1 MALIIRYGD
10 TSFTSTLDQAATG
23 FCMPKLSVSYNE
35 AATFTFRLHAPH
47 HIRPIP
53 YRSVIALEDDSY
65 SEHPNRPLFL
75 GHVWEIVPQ
84 GSNEIDYVC
93 KDVTFRA
100 KSEITVMSGPHG
112 DANVIPRLVFN
123 SKIDNDDDYAHEFE
137 HDATV
142 GRIIEV
148 IMTNA
153 YNELLTNCQA
163 APLGGGVDAFKATDL
178 SPLDFVP
185 QEKMV
190 FESDRLGS
198 ALSRLLGYYPQYRVL
213 FVPGYQL
220 TENQWRFIK
229 PTASPEVTLT
239 LNDYSGSK
247 KVLSFGIKANLT
259 DRWPAV
265 RIYGPRQWIATTVYT
280 RDTDLPGEVIGL
292 TENWNVFEA
301 TTFEANGPTSSGIG
315 NAGKKWTITDA
326 TKRRMSRLLP
336 QDLLVTDSQFNVAG
350 VSYQN
355 RITREPLLQ
364 ATWDSSGAEWW
375 TVPQI
380 KIDYQAG
387 VIETPVAVYQYNGP
401 GDYKLPYSVRLVYA
415 YFGNPLEVR
424 WPTSGYGG
432 TTYTVAGM
440 QVEDRRY
447 DEMLAVGYEK
457 GSPITT
463 AARTAQFE
471 KLAQSIHEYSK
482 DIIYTGG
489 CTLQGIDY
497 DFLRL
502 QKLVNFAGVDRHGV
516 SLTTGWEAAKAIVT
530 DVEYDYENDLTTLT
544 FSSDYSAFL
553 QTDVESLKRLLKIN
567 ALQLVQLFETNLD
580 ASGQT
585 IAWSTRVRNLL
596 VDEGRVVA
604 EY

>member
-1 MALIIRYGD
+1 MIVRYGT
-10 TSFTSTLDQAATG
+10 TSLTTTLDQVATG
-23 FCMPKLSVSYNE
+23 FSLPKLKVSYND

-47 HIRPIP
+47 HTRPIP
-53 YRSVIALEDDSY
+53 YRSLIALEDDSY

-93 KDVTFRA
+93 QDVTFRA
-100 KSEITVMSGPHG
+100 KSEITIMSGPHG
-112 DANVIPRLVFN
+112 DSNVIPRLVFN
-123 SKIDNDDDYAHEFE
+123 SKIDNDDDYAFE
-137 HDATV
+137 YAHDSTV
-142 GRIIEV
+142 GEIIET

-178 SPLDFVP
+178 SPMDFIP

-198 ALSRLLGYYPQYRVL
+198 GLSRLLGYYPQYRIL
-213 FVPGYQL
+213 FVPGYQT
-220 TENQWRFIK
+220 TENQWRFVK
-229 PTASPEVTLT
+229 PLDGDEVTLT
-239 LNDYSGSK
+239 LNDFSGSK
-247 KVLSFGIKANLT
+247 KVLSFGIKANLG

-265 RIYGPRQWIATTVYT
+265 RIYGPRQWVATTVYT
-280 RDTDLPGEVIGL
+280 ADLSGLSGEVIGL
-292 TENWNVFEA
+292 TEEWDIFEA
-301 TTFEANGPTSSGIG
+301 TNFEANGPTSAGIG
-315 NAGKKWTITDA
+315 DAGKKWQISDA
-326 TKRRMSRLLP
+326 TKRRISRLLP
-336 QDLLVTDSQFNVAG
+336 EELAVTDSQFNVAG
-350 VSYQN
+350 VSYQS

-364 ATWDSSGAEWW
+364 ATWDSTGAEWW

-380 KIDYQAG
+380 KIDYQNG
-387 VIETPVAVYQYNGP
+387 IIETPVAVYQYNGP
-401 GDYKLPYSVRLVYA
+401 SDYKLPYSVRFVYA
-415 YFGNPLEVR
+415 YFGDPLEVR
-424 WPTSGYGG
+424 YPSIGYDG
-432 TTYTVAGM
+432 TTYSVAGM

-463 AARTAQFE
+463 VARKAQFE
-471 KLAQSIHEYSK
+471 KLAESIHEFSK

-497 DFLRL
+497 DFIRL
-502 QKLVNFAGVDRHGV
+502 QKLINFAGVDQNGS

-530 DVEYDYENDLTTLT
+530 DVEYDFDNDVTTLV

-553 QTDVESLKRLLKIN
+553 QTDVETLKRILKIR
-567 ALQLVQLFETNLD
+567 ALQLVQILESTLD

-585 IAWSTRVRNLL
+585 VTLTARLRNLL
-596 VDEGRVVA
+596 VDEGQVVT